1 MKALRSAA
9 RFLWAL
15 PASVVGVTLGVAS
28 LAEPRYDEGTVVF
41 EGTKGYLWALR
52 KVGFT
57 AQTWGQV
64 ILAYGKLDPILRA
77 HEREHVRQWTI
88 WGPLFAIAYHAE
100 GLRELVLRR
109 GYYGGNYFERRARAV
124 EEGFAAGAL
133 YSAPSNPTEKS
144 ASRS

>member
-1 MKALRSAA
+1 MRPLLLAA

-15 PASVVGVTLGVAS
+15 PASVVGVFLGVAS
-28 LAEPRYDEGTVVF
+28 LAEPRYDEGRVVF
-41 EGTKGYLWALR
+41 EGTKGYLWVLR

-64 ILAYGKLDPILRA
+64 ILAHGRLHPVLRA
-77 HEREHVRQWTI
+77 HEREHVRQWTT

-100 GLRELVLRR
+100 GLRGLVLRR
-109 GYYGGNYFERRARAV
+109 GYYGGNLFERRARAV
-124 EEGFAAGAL
+124 EEAFAARLAYASG
-133 YSAPSNPTEKS
+133 SKPTENS